1 MCGVA
6 VGRLEAY
13 YTCTGV
19 RTWDFAAAT
28 VIVREAGGLVLDPTG
43 AHLSAKLRTRHA
55 RTHHTTFIAHAQMT
69 RHTRFIFN
77 ATQAASWISWASA

>member
-43 AHLSAKLRTRHA
+43 AIQSHA
-55 RTHHTTFIAHAQMT
+55 RTHSRNTPPSSHTH
-69 RHTRFIFN
+69 N
-77 ATQAASWISWASA
+77 

>member
-43 AHLSAKLRTRHA
+43 TDNGIVASINTFPPPLTHA
-55 RTHHTTFIAHAQMT
+55 
-69 RHTRFIFN
+69 
-77 ATQAASWISWASA
+77 